1 MCCQLCPLCFCHTTE
16 QKLNDQFCKL
26 TKHIHNS
33 FLTCTASYN
42 DQNNVPQMN
51 TISFWYSH
59 CSTSD
64 FLIVMSF
71 IIIMKAECGLTKWQQ
86 FYPFN
91 DGLGCFYQGI
101 FHLIQAI
108 TREKG
113 HAWMAMIW
121 RRLWGSS
128 LSFFLLL
135 SYSYLATW
143 VVRRSCDK
151 WENLEFSLR
160 WRNSMT
166 LQTGWSDLPSHC
178 SCVSS
183 KGQPPSRQSP
193 RRDGTVWEN

>member
-1 MCCQLCPLCFCHTTE
+1 
-16 QKLNDQFCKL
+16 
-26 TKHIHNS
+26 
-33 FLTCTASYN
+33 
-42 DQNNVPQMN
+42 
-51 TISFWYSH
+51 
-59 CSTSD
+59 
-64 FLIVMSF
+64 
-71 IIIMKAECGLTKWQQ
+71 
-86 FYPFN
+86 
-91 DGLGCFYQGI
+91 
-101 FHLIQAI
+101 
-108 TREKG
+108 
-113 HAWMAMIW
+113 MAMIW